1 MPESI
6 RKVNVIGHLHPD
18 TDAICAAI
26 SYAYLKNHTGESIY
40 EARRA
45 GTLNRETQF
54 VLKHF
59 GFEEPAL
66 ITTVTPQIKD
76 AEIQKGG
83 AIGEEMSLFDAW
95 NYMRE
100 SKLDTLCIIEND
112 ELKGLIAVKDIA
124 NANMDIF
131 DTSVLSSAR
140 TRYANVVS
148 TLKGSLVVGDPDGA
162 ITTGDVRVGT
172 TPELMEEEVEPGDT
186 VLVTNRYETQQFAV
200 ESDAGCVII
209 CCGAHVSDK
218 VLRNAREHGTTI
230 ITTPYDTYE
239 AARLVSMSIP
249 VRAKMLPAE
258 KVERFSVNMS
268 LEDARKVMARTRHR
282 FFPAIDESGRYAGL
296 VSPTSLLAYNRKHV
310 ILVDHSETSQA
321 VDGLDE
327 AVIME
332 IIDHHRIGTIE
343 TEAPAYYRAEPLGC
357 TCTIIYDI
365 YQEQGV
371 EIPKDIAG
379 IMMSAILSDT
389 LMFRSPTCTPK
400 DERAAK
406 ALAEICGEDIPSYA
420 DAMFEAGSDL
430 TGRTAEEVFHSD
442 FKVFSRGK
450 ARFGVGQGSF
460 MTENSR
466 KRAEALV
473 GPYLTEALRSEELPM
488 VFYMFTDVRSQV
500 TEMLYA
506 GEDSEEIVRRA
517 FHVEPVDGVA
527 TLPGVVSR
535 KKQVIPALMTTLQEM
550 AEEE

>member
-26 SYAYLKNHTGESIY
+26 SYAYLKNHTGENIY

-54 VLKHF
+54 VLRHF

-83 AIGEEMSLFDAW
+83 AINEEMSLFQAW
-95 NYMRE
+95 NYMRD
-100 SKLDTLCIIEND
+100 SKLDTLCIIED
-112 ELKGLIAVKDIA
+112 GELQGLIAVKDIA

-131 DTSVLSSAR
+131 DTSVLADSK
-140 TRYANVVS
+140 TRYANIVS
-148 TLKGSLVVGDPDGA
+148 TLKGELVVGDPNGSV
-162 ITTGDVRVGT
+162 TTGNIVVGT
-172 TPELMEEEVEPGDT
+172 SPELMEEELKPGDT

-200 ESDAGCVII
+200 ESEAGCVII
-209 CCGAHVSDK
+209 CCDAHISDR
-218 VLRNAREHGTTI
+218 VLKNAREHGVTI

-249 VRAKMLPAE
+249 VRAKMLPAD

-282 FFPAIDESGRYAGL
+282 FFPAIDENGNYAGL
-296 VSPTSLLAYNRKHV
+296 VSPTSLLTYNRKHV

-321 VDGLDE
+321 VDGLEE

-332 IIDHHRIGTIE
+332 VIDHHRIGTIE
-343 TEAPAYYRAEPLGC
+343 TDAPAYYRAEPLGC
-357 TCTIIYDI
+357 TCTIIYDM

-371 EIPKDIAG
+371 DIPKDIAG

-406 ALAEICGEDIPSYA
+406 ALADICGEDIPAYA

-442 FKVFSRGK
+442 FKVFSRGSD
-450 ARFGVGQGSF
+450 RFGVGQGSF
-460 MTENSR
+460 MTEGSR
-466 KRAEALV
+466 KKAEALV
-473 GPYLTEALRSEELPM
+473 GPYLTEALKNEDLPM
-488 VFYMFTDVRSQV
+488 IFYMFTDVRSQL

-506 GEDSEEIVRRA
+506 GDGAEEVLTRA
-517 FHVEPVDGVA
+517 FGVKPQDGIA
-527 TLPGVVSR
+527 PLPGVVSR
-535 KKQVIPALMTTLQEM
+535 KKQVIPALMSTLQEM
-550 AEEE
+550 DEEE